1 MVDPGIVVVT
11 DRTLLPHTHL
21 EHIWLDL
28 DTAVLFSLVRFLF
41 VLLMN
46 CTLFFDHFMH
56 SEQLASQVQGILLLQ
71 PRTPDGGHVHS
82 GQAVH
87 EEKVP

>member
-1 MVDPGIVVVT
+1 
-11 DRTLLPHTHL
+11 
-21 EHIWLDL
+21 
-28 DTAVLFSLVRFLF
+28 
-41 VLLMN
+41 
-46 CTLFFDHFMH
+46 MH

-87 EEKVP
+87 EEKVPWQGEWGRSFFHRGVEFLRVLGSQSGVSV